1 MYSHVIRGMRPFVA
15 SINHMTCR
23 AKGHHTQ
30 RARANASATFAI
42 EMWRAAM
49 VLLVDDHTRL
59 SVPLD
64 IFLLTSGYTSLLW
77 KVVSDAS
84 PWRLAAGLYDYE
96 SGRLLCWA
104 TLLLP
109 YSPADAHRFQTQREY
124 LGHLLSVLLIVAYKT
139 SSAPTHS
146 TTSYQWVNDNTGAI
160 AWVNANKCSSLAS
173 SFACMAV
180 SQLNM
185 LTDVWAADAIHI
197 PGETMGEIDAMSRLE
212 AQADSLTAFP
222 TLTPLTYYNL
232 ESPSVHTLFSRCDPA
247 HTASCPAE
255 HHRIFLDVASLI
267 SDIIIS
273 FSIL

>member
-1 MYSHVIRGMRPFVA
+1 MQVRQSPQKKVSLLLVQTSSDITSIDWFIQFQLFRSTIIGAMAVPPFIGKYVLA
-15 SINHMTCR
+15 CDPWDVLAPINHMTCR
-23 AKGHHTQ
+23 TKGHHTQ

-77 KVVSDAS
+77 RVVSDAS

-96 SGRLLCWA
+96 SGRLLCWT

-109 YSPADAHRFQTQREY
+109 YSSADAHRLQTQRKY
-124 LGHLLSVLLIVAYKT
+124 LGYLLSVLLIVAYKT
-139 SSAPTHS
+139 SSAPTHG

-160 AWVNANKCSSLAS
+160 VWVNANKCSSLAS

-185 LTDVWAADAIHI
+185 LTDVWAADANHI
-197 PGETMGEIDAMSRLE
+197 PGRTWER
-212 AQADSLTAFP
+212 
-222 TLTPLTYYNL
+222 
-232 ESPSVHTLFSRCDPA
+232 
-247 HTASCPAE
+247 
-255 HHRIFLDVASLI
+255 
-267 SDIIIS
+267 
-273 FSIL
+273 